1 MCTHSAHAITHNRK
15 EKMPTQN
22 GLSTLPT
29 RVLYTMFRVSDL
41 DRSIAFYRDA
51 LGMKELRREN
61 FTEGR
66 FTLVFIGYGDEASN
80 AVIELT
86 YNWDENTYQHGTR
99 YGHVALGVT
108 DIYATCTHLGKLG
121 VTVLRGPGPM
131 TYSVDE
137 TGVKEVIAFI
147 EDPDGYKIELIQY
160 H

>member
-1 MCTHSAHAITHNRK
+1 
-15 EKMPTQN
+15 MPKKN
-22 GLSTLPT
+22 SLSTLPT

-41 DRSIAFYRDA
+41 DRSIAFYCDA

-66 FTLVFIGYGDEASN
+66 FTLVFVGYGDEASN
-80 AVIELT
+80 TVIELT

-108 DIYATCTHLGKLG
+108 DIYATCTHLEKLG
-121 VTVLRGPGPM
+121 VTVLRDPGPM

-147 EDPDGYKIELIQY
+147 EDPDGYKVELIQP